1 MLDQEA
7 LYRAYWKLEQW
18 IVPGLASSQSHY
30 EKALGRYVTSATRW
44 LDLGCGRR
52 LLPEWRRD
60 AERGLIASAG
70 SVVGIDLDLESLRDN
85 ESIEHLCLSS
95 VDDLPFA
102 DESFSLVTANMVME
116 HVSDPTAMLR
126 ELRRVLVP
134 GGHVIFHT
142 PNAKAFPTTVARVL
156 PDGVKQRLARVLD
169 GRASKDVFPTHYRA
183 NEPGEIHRH
192 AQVAGFEVAELELVS
207 TNAVFSVVLPLAFF
221 ELLWIRAIRDASRA
235 TLRSNI
241 IAVLRRT

>member
-1 MLDQEA
+1 MLDQDA
-7 LYRAYWKLEQW
+7 LFRAYWKLEQR
-18 IVPGLASSQSHY
+18 IVPGLDSSQARY
-30 EKALGRYVTSATRW
+30 ESTLRRYVTSATRW

-60 AERGLIASAG
+60 AERELIARAS

-95 VDDLPFA
+95 VSDLPFA

-116 HVSDPTAMLR
+116 HVSDPATMLR

-134 GGHVIFHT
+134 GGHLVFHT
-142 PNAKAFPTTVARVL
+142 PNARAFPTTVARVL
-156 PDGVKQRLARVLD
+156 PDSVKQRLARVLD

-183 NEPGEIHRH
+183 NEPADIRRH
-192 AQVAGFEVAELELVS
+192 AEVAGFEIAELEMVS
-207 TNAVFSVVLPLAFF
+207 TSAVFSLVLPLALV
-221 ELLWIRAIRDASRA
+221 ELLWIRAIRAPSRA
-235 TLRSNI
+235 NLRSNI
-241 IAVLRRT
+241 IAVLRRA

>member
-1 MLDQEA
+1 MLDQDA
-7 LYRAYWKLEQW
+7 LFRAYWKLEQR
-18 IVPGLASSQSHY
+18 IVPGLASSQAHY
-30 EKALGRYVTSATRW
+30 ESTVGRYVTSATRW

-60 AERGLIASAG
+60 AERELIARAG
-70 SVVGIDLDLESLRDN
+70 TVFGIDLDLDSLRDN
-85 ESIEHLCLSS
+85 ESIDHLCLSS
-95 VDDLPFA
+95 VGDLPFA

-134 GGHVIFHT
+134 GGHLVFHT

-156 PDGVKQRLARVLD
+156 PDAVKQRLARVLD

-183 NEPGEIHRH
+183 NEPGEIRRH
-192 AQVAGFEVAELELVS
+192 AQVTGFEIVELELVS
-207 TNAVFSVVLPLAFF
+207 TSAVFSLVLPLALV
-221 ELLWIRAIRDASRA
+221 ELLWIRAIRDPARA
-235 TLRSNI
+235 NFRSNI
-241 IAVLRRT
+241 IAVLRRA